1 MKTPGYQLCREATFL
16 VSLKKDCFFKEVMG
30 KTDKP
35 PSKAKKAAKST
46 AKGKATTSSGK
57 AGSTKKA
64 GKTVKAG
71 MEKISETG

>member
-1 MKTPGYQLCREATFL
+1 
-16 VSLKKDCFFKEVMG
+16 MG

-46 AKGKATTSSGK
+46 AKAKATTSSGK
-57 AGSTKKA
+57 AGSSKKA

-71 MEKISETG
+71 MEKIPGTGSKFSFQLNFDTNLIQK